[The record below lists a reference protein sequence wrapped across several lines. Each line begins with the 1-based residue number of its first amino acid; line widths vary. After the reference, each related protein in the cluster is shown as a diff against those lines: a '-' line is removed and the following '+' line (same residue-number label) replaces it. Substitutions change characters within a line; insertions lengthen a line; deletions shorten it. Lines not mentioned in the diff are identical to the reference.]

1 MTEPETGDELAP
13 EVIVQAARRL
23 AGVANRTPVMT
34 SRTLDANS
42 DCQVFVKCE
51 NLQRVGAFKFRGAY
65 DAISQLDL
73 EQRAAGV
80 ITHSSGNHAQ
90 GVALASRLCGVR
102 AVVVMPE
109 DAPQIKR
116 QATAGYGAQ
125 IVPCRAE
132 DRESVTQQL
141 VEAHGYYL
149 VHPYDND
156 QIIAGQG
163 TAAWELLEEVETLD
177 LLFVPVGGGGL
188 ISGSA
193 LAVAAVSPHCRVIGV
208 EPEIASDAG
217 RSWRENRIITLDRA
231 PDTIADGLRTRYI
244 GKRNLHVMRRY
255 VHDMITVSE
264 QEMIDTLRFVLQ
276 RMKLIIEPS
285 AAVALAP
292 LLSGR
297 FKGAGRAGVIISG
310 GNTDLVRLRMPQ
322 GD

>member
-1 MTEPETGDELAP
+1 MTQTNSDELAP
-13 EVIVQAARRL
+13 DVVAQAAEQL
-23 AGVANRTPVMT
+23 DGIANRTPVMT

-42 DCQVFVKCE
+42 GCQVFMKCE
-51 NLQRVGAFKFRGAY
+51 NFQRVGAFKFRGAY
-65 DAISQLDL
+65 NAISRLGP
-73 EQRAAGV
+73 EQRAEGV

-90 GVALASRLCGVR
+90 GVALASRICGVR

-109 DAPQIKR
+109 NAPQIKR
-116 QATAGYGAQ
+116 QATAGYGAE

-132 DRESVTQQL
+132 DRESVTQEL
-141 VEAHGYYL
+141 IETRGYYL
-149 VHPYDND
+149 IHPYDND

-163 TAAWELLEEVETLD
+163 TAAWELLEEVKLLH

-193 LAVAAVSPHCRVIGV
+193 LAVAALSPHCRVIGV

-231 PDTIADGLRTRYI
+231 PNTIADGLRTRYI
-244 GKRNLHVMRRY
+244 GRRNLHVMRRY

-264 QEMIDTLRFVLQ
+264 QEIVDALRFVIQ

-292 LLSGR
+292 LVSGR
-297 FKGAGRAGVIISG
+297 FTGAGRAGVIISG
-310 GNTDLVRLRMPQ
+310 GNTDLVRLRTPQ
-322 GD
+322 VD